1 MFLLAWVSFFLLGAA
16 CFACLHVYLRGRRGE
31 ERLQL
36 DLVESTCRGWESRR
50 QVLRHEIRGGNHQ
63 LARTMRLYETA
74 RDICAA
80 LEEEELFARF
90 RENLRK
96 FIPYDRCYIA
106 DEAPVVLSSDPARRV
121 FPLESQG
128 LFLGALVVEGARE
141 EADPFPEVL
150 VRPFVLGLRRARL
163 YRIVQE
169 LAITDALTGLYT
181 RRYALGRLTEELDRC
196 EHHRLTLAVLMI
208 DVDDFKGCNDRFGH
222 LVGDA
227 VLREIGGC
235 IRESV
240 REVDMLAR
248 YGGEEFLVLAPA
260 TSKDSAALVAER
272 IRSAMQDRTIRAYDE
287 RLKITVSIG
296 VASFPADATRPE
308 DLVRRADEAMYRAK
322 RLGKNRVVVWESG
335 EGPCGRE

>member
-1 MFLLAWVSFFLLGAA
+1 MFLLAWVSFLLSATA
-16 CFACLHVYLRGRRGE
+16 CFVCLYAHLRERRGE
-31 ERLQL
+31 ERLHL
-36 DLVESTCRGWESRR
+36 DLVESTCQGWENRR
-50 QVLRHEIRGGNHQ
+50 QVLRQEIRGGNHQ

-96 FIPYDRCYIA
+96 FISYDRCYIA
-106 DEAPVVLSSDPARRV
+106 DEAPVAHSSDPVRRV

-128 LFLGALVVEGARE
+128 LFLGALVVEGSRE
-141 EADPFPEVL
+141 EGSPFPEAL

-181 RRYALGRLTEELDRC
+181 RRYALGRLSEELRRC
-196 EHHRLTLAVLMI
+196 EHHRLSLAVLMI
-208 DVDDFKGCNDRFGH
+208 DVDDFKSCNDRFGH

-248 YGGEEFLVLAPA
+248 YGGEEFLVVAPV
-260 TSKDSAALVAER
+260 TSKDSALFVAER
-272 IRSAMQDRTIRAYDE
+272 IRTAMQDRTIRAYDE

-296 VASFPADATRPE
+296 VASFPGDAARPE

-322 RLGKNRVVVWESG
+322 RLGKNRVAATESG
-335 EGPCGRE
+335 